1 MKKHLLTAII
11 TTFFIAFAVQP
22 AYAGFVTAKSN
33 TPERVA
39 PADAKQTIHSKRGEL
54 KALIKSKLTS
64 LFSVGDE
71 QKVNTKKI
79 AWQNIASLAC
89 SSLGF
94 LSLFMAFAGV
104 ISASGWSALA
114 AAAMILG
121 LLCGIGGVV
130 FGIQGLRMR
139 KKKWRFRG
147 FALAGLILGCI
158 DLFFLLIVVFVAAAL
173 AL

>member
-1 MKKHLLTAII
+1 M
-11 TTFFIAFAVQP
+11 AFTLQP
-22 AYAGFVTAKSN
+22 AYAGFVTTKNIS
-33 TPERVA
+33 PEHIAA
-39 PADAKQTIHSKRGEL
+39 PADANQTVHNKRQEL
-54 KALIKSKLTS
+54 KALIKSKIS
-64 LFSVGDE
+64 ALFADDGE
-71 QKVNTKKI
+71 KKVNTKKV

-114 AAAMILG
+114 IAAILFG
-121 LLCGIGGVV
+121 LLCGVGGLV
-130 FGIQGLRMR
+130 FGIMGLRMR

-158 DLFFLLIVVFVAAAL
+158 DLFFLLIVVFLAAAL
-173 AL
+173 SL